1 MGPLMVHRGF
11 PRGHERPDPACLA
24 VEDVRTAGVRE
35 CHGLDGEAVLLMCPV
50 PHNCRLS
57 YCRYLP
63 PSCAHPF
70 YQDHK
75 LTWYGFIVLVAV
87 VHGCVFLLSVLGLV
101 ARIRIGR
108 RAAKAN
114 MSGSSV
120 VAPTSLAVINNPR
133 DRVRL
138 WALAVYVCVCVLV
151 YMCMCV

>member
-1 MGPLMVHRGF
+1 M
-11 PRGHERPDPACLA
+11 
-24 VEDVRTAGVRE
+24 
-35 CHGLDGEAVLLMCPV
+35 
-50 PHNCRLS
+50 
-57 YCRYLP
+57 
-63 PSCAHPF
+63 
-70 YQDHK
+70 
-75 LTWYGFIVLVAV
+75 AV

-138 WALAVYVCVCVLV
+138 WALAVYVCVCVLCVCV
-151 YMCMCV
+151 YVCMCVGVYVYVCVCVCVCVQVRMWGSVALGTMG